1 MTAAGGVSAASAEV
15 AAAVV
20 VVDIGA
26 YSVVV

>member
-20 VVDIGA
+20 VDIGA